1 MHDAAGLGVGEPGEN
16 ALEHA
21 GDLRQLEVADERAQ
35 GSALD
40 VLHRDVRRALV
51 LEEVVDGDDVGV
63 AERAGDARL
72 AYEALGEGGIGG
84 MKRRQ
89 FLQGDD
95 AIEVGL
101 PGEIDDCHPA
111 AADLTDDVV
120 SPERTQDLGH
130 RTLPRG
136 FSDVLFKRTIGK
148 GVCRCARARSVS

>member
-1 MHDAAGLGVGEPGEN
+1 MLGWLSEP
-16 ALEHA
+16 AMRDSRTKRSA
-21 GDLRQLEVADERAQ
+21 KA
-35 GSALD
+35 GSA
-40 VLHRDVRRALV
+40 R
-51 LEEVVDGDDVGV
+51 
-63 AERAGDARL
+63 
-72 AYEALGEGGIGG
+72 

-136 FSDVLFKRTIGK
+136 YSDVFFKRTIGK
-148 GVCRCARARSVS
+148 GVCR